1 MKIEKI
7 LAFEKVY
14 PILKELPLN
23 IKTSYILAKIH
34 QLAESDVQFYQQ
46 NFANIIM
53 KYGEKDEDG
62 NIKQTEDFIPIKE
75 DMIQECEKA
84 MNDLHNLEIPDYDNL
99 KFSLND
105 LGNIE
110 LSPEHLQSLLPFI
123 SEE

>member
-23 IKTSYILAKIH
+23 IKTSYTLAKIH

-62 NIKQTEDFIPIKE
+62 NIKQTEDFIPVKE

-84 MNDLHNLEIPDYDNL
+84 MNDLHNFEIPDYDNL
-99 KFSLND
+99 KISLVD

-110 LSPEHLQSLLPFI
+110 LTPDQLQNLLPFI